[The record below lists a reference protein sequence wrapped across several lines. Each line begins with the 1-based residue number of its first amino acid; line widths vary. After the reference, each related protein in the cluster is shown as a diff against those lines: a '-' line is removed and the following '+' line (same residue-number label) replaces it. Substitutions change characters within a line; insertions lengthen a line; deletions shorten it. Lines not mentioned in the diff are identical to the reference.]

1 MKTKAKLLLGG
12 ISTAVVLAGV
22 ALATPTVGLIYN
34 SILVTGT
41 DNGGI
46 HAHAF
51 VAVPGSDEEGFSAEL
66 ETAGASNFV
75 VQDAVFSPGGTTGW
89 HTHPGV
95 LLLSLT
101 PDSGPIDWY
110 DAKCGKHVY
119 QPGDS
124 WTEGTT
130 LHDVVNSSS
139 VNAHLLVTYV
149 IAKGMSKRI
158 DQPAPA
164 CAAALGLN

>member
-1 MKTKAKLLLGG
+1 MNTNTKLRLAG
-12 ISTAVVLAGV
+12 ISAAVVIAGV
-22 ALATPTVGLIYN
+22 ALATPTVGLFYN

-41 DNGGI
+41 SNRDI
-46 HAHAF
+46 HTHAF
-51 VAVPGSDEEGFSAEL
+51 VAVPGSEEGFNAEL
-66 ETAGASNFV
+66 ETEGASNFV
-75 VQDAVFSPGGTTGW
+75 VQDAIFSPGGTTGW

-130 LHDVVNSSS
+130 LHDVVNNSSL
-139 VNAHLLVTYV
+139 NAHLVVTYV
-149 IAKGMSKRI
+149 IAKGMNKRT

-164 CAAALGLN
+164 CATALGLN

>member
-1 MKTKAKLLLGG
+1 MKTNTKLRLTGV
-12 ISTAVVLAGV
+12 SAAVVIAGV
-22 ALATPTVGLIYN
+22 ALATPTVGLFYN
-34 SILVTGT
+34 NILVTGT
-41 DNGGI
+41 ANRDI
-46 HAHAF
+46 HAHAQ
-51 VAVPGSDEEGFSAEL
+51 VAVPGSDDESFSAEL
-66 ETAGASNFV
+66 ETEGASNFV

-89 HTHPGV
+89 HSHPGV

-101 PDSGPIDWY
+101 ADSGPIDWY
-110 DAKCGKHVY
+110 DAKCMKHVY

-139 VNAHLLVTYV
+139 LNAHFIVTYV
-149 IAKGMSKRI
+149 IAKGMSKRT

-164 CAAALGLN
+164 CAAALGLG

>member
-1 MKTKAKLLLGG
+1 MKTNKKLLLAG
-12 ISTAVVLAGV
+12 ISAAVVIAGV
-22 ALATPTVGLIYN
+22 ALATPTIGLIYN
-34 SILVTGT
+34 NILVTGT
-41 DNGGI
+41 ANRDI
-46 HAHAF
+46 HAHAH
-51 VAVPGSDEEGFSAEL
+51 VAVPGSDDGFSAEL
-66 ETAGASNFV
+66 ETEGASNFV
-75 VQDAVFSPGGTTGW
+75 VQDAIFSPGGTTGW

-101 PDSGPIDWY
+101 SDSGPIDWY
-110 DAKCGKHVY
+110 DSTCGKHVY

-139 VNAHLLVTYV
+139 INAHLVVTYV
-149 IAKGMSKRI
+149 IAKGTSKRI